1 MLDLF
6 SLSQVRERERDHNS
20 LKFYIKNAE
29 FAGACYSMSH
39 LNQEVLCSDFA
50 SAIRKNCC
58 RYSSPCLRLKGAY
71 KMRSYQ
77 LY

>member
-29 FAGACYSMSH
+29 FAGACYSMPH
-39 LNQEVLCSDFA
+39 LTRRFYVQILL
-50 SAIRKNCC
+50 
-58 RYSSPCLRLKGAY
+58 LRLEKIVADDLVHVLGSR
-71 KMRSYQ
+71 KPIK
-77 LY
+77 